1 MSFYTNVHRL
11 GNNILFRGISND
23 GQRFKDRVEYKPT
36 LYIPTK
42 SAKISNSKETKFRTL
57 EGEPVGEIQPG
68 TMKECR
74 EFISKYREVDNFNIY
89 GNDKY
94 EFSFIAEYFPE
105 EHINYDISLIKIA
118 YLDIEVGSENG
129 FPNVEDATEAV
140 TAITIKI
147 GKNCYVFGCG
157 EYQHNRDDVFYLKC
171 SSERSLLEKFF
182 KMWDKES
189 PDIVT
194 GWNIDTFDIP
204 YLVNRAK
211 RMFDEKGNPYRLLSP
226 WRRIREYMMY
236 GLGGRELQTY
246 EIYGV
251 ETLDYLALYKKFAF
265 VNQESYR
272 LDHIANVELG
282 ERKLDYSEQ
291 GTLHLLYKND
301 YKKFIEYNIKDVELV
316 EQLEEKMKLLEMV
329 ISLAYLCKVNYG
341 NTFGQVRMWDTLI
354 YNHLLRKNVVIPP
367 KKSSH
372 KSSEFEGAYVKEPIL
387 GAHDWV
393 VNFDLNSLYPHLIM
407 QYNVSPETLVTDE
420 LPPELQ
426 EIKDARPGVKGLM
439 DQTQSLNLKK
449 YKVTYTPN
457 NEFYRTDKQGF
468 LPEMMQQ
475 IYDNRVKFK
484 GKMIETKK
492 KLQKEK
498 DTQKRF
504 QLSNLVSKYNNM
516 QHNLKITLN
525 SAFGAMG
532 NEHFRFFD
540 QRIAEAITTSGQLS
554 IKWIEKEINRYLNSL
569 LKTEED
575 KDFVVAVDTDSVY
588 ICMNDLVKKVFE
600 GKEDDKNKVID
611 FLDKV
616 CSEQMEKVIDKS
628 YQKLAKYMNAF
639 DQKMVM
645 KRENLADRALW
656 TAKKRYIM
664 NVYDSEGVRYEE
676 PQLKIMGIEAI
687 RSSTPA
693 ACKDKMKHVFKI
705 IMNGTED
712 DAINYIDEFRKEFQT
727 LDAEDIFFPRSVRGI
742 TKYHDAA
749 HLYKKGTPIHVKGAL
764 LYNKLLA
771 DKKLLHSYPT
781 IKDGEKIK
789 FAYLKKQNTTGGEVI
804 AILNQLPKELE
815 LQQYIDYDK
824 QFQKAFIEPMASV
837 MNSVGWQTEHIST
850 LEDFFG

>member
-1 MSFYTNVHRL
+1 MSFYTNVSCL
-11 GNNILFRGISND
+11 GNNILFRGISKD
-23 GQRFKDRVEYKPT
+23 GKRFRDRVEYHPT

-42 SAKISNSKETKFRTL
+42 EESKFRTL

-74 EFISKYREVDNFNIY
+74 DFIRKYREVDNFNIY
-89 GNDKY
+89 GNDKF
-94 EFSFIAEYFPE
+94 EFSFIAEHFPE
-105 EHINYDISLIKIA
+105 EHIDYDFSLIKIA
-118 YLDIEVGSENG
+118 YVDIETSSENG
-129 FPNVEDATEAV
+129 FPKVEDATEAV
-140 TAITIKI
+140 TAITLKI

-157 EYQHNRDDVFYLKC
+157 EFNSDRDDVHYINC
-171 SSERSLLEKFF
+171 AGERELLNVFF
-182 KMWDKES
+182 KMWDKEC

-194 GWNIDTFDIP
+194 GWNIDIFDIP

-211 RMFDEKGNPYRLLSP
+211 RLFDEKKNPYRLLSP
-226 WRRIREYMMY
+226 WRKLREYTMY
-236 GLGGRELQTY
+236 GMGGRELQTY

-251 ETLDYLALYKKFAF
+251 ETLDYLSTYRKFTAI
-265 VNQESYR
+265 NQESYR
-272 LDHIANVELG
+272 LDHIAFVELG

-291 GTLHLLYKND
+291 GSLHLLYKND
-301 YKKFIEYNIKDVELV
+301 FQKFIEYNIKDVELV
-316 EQLEEKMKLLEMV
+316 EQLEDKMKLIEMLV
-329 ISLAYLCKVNYG
+329 SLAYLSKVNYG

-367 KKSSH
+367 KRNTH
-372 KSSEFEGAYVKEPIL
+372 KSSNFEGAYVKDPIL
-387 GAHDWV
+387 GAHNWV

-407 QYNVSPETLVTDE
+407 QYNLSPETLISEGLPRE
-420 LPPELQ
+420 LE
-426 EIKDARPGVKGLM
+426 EIRMSVPGVDGLVN
-439 DQTQSLNLKK
+439 QSVSLESLHKHK
-449 YKVTYTPN
+449 MTFTPN

-475 IYDNRVKFK
+475 IYNDRVKYK
-484 GKMIETKK
+484 GLMIETKK
-492 KLQKEK
+492 KLTKEK
-498 DTQKRF
+498 DRTKKRE
-504 QLSNLVSKYNNM
+504 LSNLVSKYHNM

-540 QRIAEAITTSGQLS
+540 QRIAEAVTTSGQLS

-569 LKTEED
+569 LKTEEE

-588 ICMNDLVKKVFE
+588 ICMDDLVKQVY
-600 GKEDDKNKVID
+600 GDTIVDKNKVVD

-616 CSEQMEKVIDKS
+616 CSEQMEKIIDKS

-693 ACKDKMKHVFKI
+693 ACKDKMKHIFKI
-705 IMNGTED
+705 IMNGTEN
-712 DAINYIDEFRKEFQT
+712 DAINYIDEFKKEFQT
-727 LDAEDIFFPRSVRGI
+727 LNAEDIFFPRSVRGI
-742 TKYHDAA
+742 KKYHDAA
-749 HLYKKGTPIHVKGAL
+749 QLYKKGTPIHVKGAL
-764 LYNKLLA
+764 LYNKLLK
-771 DKKLLHSYPT
+771 DKKLLNSYPT

-804 AILNQLPKELE
+804 AIMNQLPPELD

-824 QFQKAFIEPMASV
+824 QFEKAFIEPMSSV
-837 MNSVGWQTEHIST
+837 MNAVGWKTAHIST

>member
-1 MSFYTNVHRL
+1 MSFYTNVSCL
-11 GNNILFRGISND
+11 GNNILFRGISKD
-23 GQRFKDRVEYKPT
+23 GRRFKDRVEYHPT

-42 SAKISNSKETKFRTL
+42 EKTKFRTL
-57 EGEPVGEIQPG
+57 EGKPVGEIQPG
-68 TMKECR
+68 TMRECR
-74 EFISKYREVDNFNIY
+74 EFISKYKEVDNFNIY
-89 GNDKY
+89 GNDKF
-94 EFSFIAEYFPE
+94 EFSFIAEHFPE
-105 EHINYDISLIKIA
+105 EHIDFDFSLIKIA
-118 YLDIEVGSENG
+118 YLDIEVASENG
-129 FPNVEDATEAV
+129 FPNIENATEEV
-140 TAITIKI
+140 TAITFKI
-147 GKNCYVFGCG
+147 GKNCYVFGC
-157 EYQHNRDDVFYLKC
+157 ETFQHDRKDVFYIKC
-171 SSERSLLEKFF
+171 ENESILLEKFF
-182 KMWDKES
+182 LMWDKES
-189 PDIVT
+189 PNIVT

-211 RMFDEKGNPYRLLSP
+211 RIFDEKKNPYRLLSP
-226 WRRIREYMMY
+226 WRKLREYMMY
-236 GLGGRELQTY
+236 GMGGRELQAY

-251 ETLDYLALYKKFAF
+251 DTLDYLSLYRKFTYI
-265 VNQESYR
+265 NQESYR
-272 LDHIANVELG
+272 LDHIAFVELG

-301 YKKFIEYNIKDVELV
+301 YQKFIEYNIKDVELV
-316 EQLEEKMKLLEMV
+316 EQLDEKMKLLEMV

-354 YNHLLRKNVVIPP
+354 YNHLLRKNIVVPP

-372 KSSEFEGAYVKEPIL
+372 KTSEFEGAYVKEPIL
-387 GAHDWV
+387 GAHNWV

-407 QYNVSPETLVTDE
+407 QYNVSPETLIIDE
-420 LPPELQ
+420 LSPELQ
-426 EIKDARPGVKGLM
+426 EIKDAKPGVEGLVN
-439 DQTQSLNLKK
+439 QTQSLDLKK

-475 IYDNRVKFK
+475 IYNDRVKYK
-484 GKMIETKK
+484 GMMIETKK
-492 KLQKEK
+492 KLTKEK
-498 DTQKRF
+498 DHVKKRE
-504 QLSNLVSKYNNM
+504 LSNLVSKYNNIQM
-516 QHNLKITLN
+516 NLKITLN

-554 IKWIEKEINRYLNSL
+554 IKWIEKEINRYLNEL
-569 LKTEED
+569 LKTD
-575 KDFVVAVDTDSVY
+575 KDYVVAVDTDSVY

-600 GKEDDKNKVID
+600 EKEEDKNKIID

-616 CSEQMEKVIDKS
+616 CSEQMEKIIDKS
-628 YQKLAKYMNAF
+628 YQKLAKYMNAY
-639 DQKMVM
+639 DHKMIM
-645 KRENLADRALW
+645 KRENLADKALW

-693 ACKDKMKHVFKI
+693 ACKDKMKHIFKI

-712 DAINYIDEFRKEFQT
+712 DAINYIDEFRKEFRT

-749 HLYKKGTPIHVKGAL
+749 QLYIKGTPIHVKGAL
-764 LYNKLLA
+764 IYNKLLK
-771 DKKLLHSYPT
+771 DKKLLNLYPT

-789 FAYLKKQNTTGGEVI
+789 FAYLKKPNPVGDSVI
-804 AILNQLPKELE
+804 AILNNLPKEFDLKD
-815 LQQYIDYDK
+815 YIDYDL
-824 QFQKAFIEPMASV
+824 QFNKAFIEPMASV
-837 MNSVGWQTEHIST
+837 MNSVGWKTEHIST

>member
-1 MSFYTNVHRL
+1 MSFYTNVSCL

-23 GQRFKDRVEYKPT
+23 GKRFRDRIEYHPT

-42 SAKISNSKETKFRTL
+42 EESKFRTL
-57 EGEPVGEIQPG
+57 EGNTVGEIQPG

-74 EFISKYREVDNFNIY
+74 EFIRKYREVDNFNIY
-89 GNDKY
+89 GNDKF
-94 EFSFIAEYFPE
+94 EFSFIAEHFPE
-105 EHINYDISLIKIA
+105 EHIDYDFSQIKIA
-118 YLDIEVGSENG
+118 YLDIETSSENG
-129 FPNVEDATEAV
+129 FPIVENATEMV
-140 TAITIKI
+140 TAITFKI

-157 EYQHNRDDVFYLKC
+157 EFNSDRDDVHYINC
-171 SSERSLLEKFF
+171 TGERELLNVFF
-182 KMWDKES
+182 KMWDKEC

-194 GWNIDTFDIP
+194 GWNIDIFDIP

-211 RMFDEKGNPYRLLSP
+211 RLFDENKNPYRLLSP
-226 WRRIREYMMY
+226 WRKLREYTMY
-236 GLGGRELQTY
+236 GMGGRELQTY

-251 ETLDYLALYKKFAF
+251 ETLDYLSTYRKFTAI
-265 VNQESYR
+265 NQESYR
-272 LDHIANVELG
+272 LDHIAFVELG

-291 GTLHLLYKND
+291 GSLHLLYKND
-301 YKKFIEYNIKDVELV
+301 FQKFIEYNIKDVELV
-316 EQLEEKMKLLEMV
+316 EQLEDKMKLIEMLV
-329 ISLAYLCKVNYG
+329 SLAYLSKVNYG

-367 KKSSH
+367 KKNTH
-372 KSSEFEGAYVKEPIL
+372 KSSNFEGAYVKDPIL
-387 GAHDWV
+387 GAHNWV

-407 QYNVSPETLVTDE
+407 QYNLSPETLISEGLPRE
-420 LPPELQ
+420 LE
-426 EIKDARPGVKGLM
+426 EIRMSVPGVDGLVN
-439 DQTQSLNLKK
+439 QSVSLKSLQK
-449 YKVTYTPN
+449 HKMTFTPN

-475 IYDNRVKFK
+475 IYNDRVKYK
-484 GKMIETKK
+484 GLMIETKK
-492 KLQKEK
+492 KLTKEK
-498 DTQKRF
+498 DRSKKRE
-504 QLSNLVSKYNNM
+504 LSNLVSKYHNM

-540 QRIAEAITTSGQLS
+540 QRIAEAVTTSGQLS

-569 LKTEED
+569 LKTEEE

-588 ICMNDLVKKVFE
+588 ICMDDLVKQVFE
-600 GKEDDKNKVID
+600 DKVEDKTKIID
-611 FLDKV
+611 FLDKI
-616 CSEQMEKVIDKS
+616 CSDQIERIIDKS
-628 YQKLAKYMNAF
+628 YKKLATYMNAY

-693 ACKDKMKHVFKI
+693 ACKDKMKHIFKI
-705 IMNGTED
+705 IMNGTEN
-712 DAINYIDEFRKEFQT
+712 DAINYIDEFKKEFQT
-727 LDAEDIFFPRSVRGI
+727 LNAEDIFFPRSVRGI
-742 TKYHDAA
+742 SKYHDAA

-764 LYNKLLA
+764 LYNKLLK

-824 QFQKAFIEPMASV
+824 QFEKAFIEPMSSV
-837 MNSVGWQTEHIST
+837 MNAVGWRTEHIST

>member
-42 SAKISNSKETKFRTL
+42 EKTKFRTL
-57 EGEPVGEIQPG
+57 EGKPVGEIRPG
-68 TMKECR
+68 SIKECR
-74 EFISKYREVDNFNIY
+74 EFIRKYKEIDNFNIY
-89 GNDKY
+89 GNDKF

-105 EHINYDISLIKIA
+105 EHINYDISQIRIA
-118 YLDIEVGSENG
+118 YLDIETGSENG
-129 FPNVEDATEAV
+129 FPDIETANEEV
-140 TAITIKI
+140 TAITMKI
-147 GKNCYVFGCG
+147 NGKCYVFGR
-157 EYQHNRDDVFYLKC
+157 EEFIHDRENVYYFRFD
-171 SSERSLLEKFF
+171 SERALLQKFF
-182 KMWDKES
+182 EMWDKES

-194 GWNIDTFDIP
+194 GWNIETFDIP

-211 RMFDEKGNPYRLLSP
+211 RLFDEKKNPYRLLSP
-226 WRRIREYMMY
+226 WRKIHPYTLFGM
-236 GLGGRELQTY
+236 GGKELQAY
-246 EIYGV
+246 NIIGV
-251 ETLDYLALYKKFAF
+251 ETLDYLSMYRKFTYT
-265 VNQESYR
+265 NQESYR
-272 LDHIANVELG
+272 LDHIAFIELG
-282 ERKLDYSEQ
+282 EGKLDYSEQ
-291 GTLHLLYKND
+291 GSLHLLYKND
-301 YKKFIEYNIKDVELV
+301 YQKFIEYNIKDVELV
-316 EQLEEKMKLLEMV
+316 EQLEEKMKLLDMV

-354 YNHLLRKNVVIPP
+354 YNHLLRKNIVIPP

-372 KSSEFEGAYVKEPIL
+372 KTSEFEGAYVKEPIL

-407 QYNVSPETLVTDE
+407 QYNVSPETLITDE

-426 EIKDARPGVKGLM
+426 EIKDVKPGVEGLLN
-439 DQTQSLNLKK
+439 QTLSLDLKK

-484 GKMIETKK
+484 GMMIETKK

-588 ICMNDLVKKVFE
+588 ICMDDLVKKVFE

-616 CSEQMEKVIDKS
+616 CSEQMEKIIDKS

-693 ACKDKMKHVFKI
+693 ACKDKMKHIFKI
-705 IMNGTED
+705 IMSGTED

-749 HLYKKGTPIHVKGAL
+749 QLYKKGTPIHVKGAL
-764 LYNKLLA
+764 LYNKLLK
-771 DKKLLHSYPT
+771 DHKLTNNYPL
-781 IKDGEKIK
+781 IQDGEKIK

-804 AILNQLPKELE
+804 AIMNQLPKELE

-824 QFQKAFIEPMASV
+824 QFQKSFIEPMASV
-837 MNSVGWQTEHIST
+837 MNSIGWNTEHIST
-850 LEDFFG
+850 LDEFFG

>member
-1 MSFYTNVHRL
+1 MSFYTNVSCL

-23 GQRFKDRVEYKPT
+23 GKRFRDRIEYHPT

-42 SAKISNSKETKFRTL
+42 EESKFRTL
-57 EGEPVGEIQPG
+57 EGNTVGEIQPG

-74 EFISKYREVDNFNIY
+74 EFIRKYREVDNFNIY
-89 GNDKY
+89 GNDKF
-94 EFSFIAEYFPE
+94 EFSFIAEHFPE
-105 EHINYDISLIKIA
+105 EHIDYDFSQIKIA
-118 YLDIEVGSENG
+118 YLDIETSSENG
-129 FPNVEDATEAV
+129 FPIVENATEMV
-140 TAITIKI
+140 TAITFKI

-157 EYQHNRDDVFYLKC
+157 EFNSDRDDVHYINC
-171 SSERSLLEKFF
+171 TGERELLNVFF
-182 KMWDKES
+182 KMWDKEC

-194 GWNIDTFDIP
+194 GWNIDIFDIP

-211 RMFDEKGNPYRLLSP
+211 RLFDENKNPYRLLSP
-226 WRRIREYMMY
+226 WRKLREYTMY
-236 GLGGRELQTY
+236 GMGGRELQTY

-251 ETLDYLALYKKFAF
+251 ETLDYLSTYRKFTAI
-265 VNQESYR
+265 NQESYR
-272 LDHIANVELG
+272 LDHIAFVELG

-291 GTLHLLYKND
+291 GSLHLLYKND
-301 YKKFIEYNIKDVELV
+301 FQKFIEYNIKDVELV
-316 EQLEEKMKLLEMV
+316 EQLEDKMKLIEMLV
-329 ISLAYLCKVNYG
+329 SLAYLSKVNYG

-367 KKSSH
+367 KKNTH
-372 KSSEFEGAYVKEPIL
+372 KSSNFEGAYVKDPIL
-387 GAHDWV
+387 GAHNWV

-407 QYNVSPETLVTDE
+407 QYNLSPETLISEGLPRE
-420 LPPELQ
+420 LE
-426 EIKDARPGVKGLM
+426 EIRMSVPGVDGLVN
-439 DQTQSLNLKK
+439 QSVSLKSLQK
-449 YKVTYTPN
+449 HKMTFTPN

-475 IYDNRVKFK
+475 IYNDRVKYK
-484 GKMIETKK
+484 GLMIETKK
-492 KLQKEK
+492 KLTKEK
-498 DTQKRF
+498 DRSKKRE
-504 QLSNLVSKYNNM
+504 LSNLVSKYHNM

-540 QRIAEAITTSGQLS
+540 QRIAEAVTTSGQLS

-569 LKTEED
+569 LKTEEE

-588 ICMNDLVKKVFE
+588 ICMDDLVKQVFE
-600 GKEDDKNKVID
+600 DKVEDKTKIID
-611 FLDKV
+611 FLDKI
-616 CSEQMEKVIDKS
+616 CSDQIERIIDKS
-628 YQKLAKYMNAF
+628 YKKLATYMNAY

-693 ACKDKMKHVFKI
+693 ACKDKMKHIFKI
-705 IMNGTED
+705 IMNGTEN
-712 DAINYIDEFRKEFQT
+712 DAINYIDEFKKEFQT
-727 LDAEDIFFPRSVRGI
+727 LNAEDIFFPRSVRGI
-742 TKYHDAA
+742 SKYHDAA

-764 LYNKLLA
+764 LYNKLLK

-824 QFQKAFIEPMASV
+824 QFEKAFIEPMSSV
-837 MNSVGWQTEHIST
+837 MNAVGWRTKHIST

>member
-1 MSFYTNVHRL
+1 MSFYTNVSCL
-11 GNNILFRGISND
+11 GNYILFRGVSKD
-23 GQRFKDRVEYKPT
+23 GRRFKDRIEYRPT

-42 SAKISNSKETKFRTL
+42 EETKFRTL

-68 TMKECR
+68 SMKECR
-74 EFISKYREVDNFNIY
+74 EFIRKYKEVDNFNIY

-105 EHINYDISLIKIA
+105 KHINYNISQIKIA
-118 YLDIEVGSENG
+118 YIDIEVGSDNG
-129 FPNVEDATEAV
+129 FPSAENASEAV
-140 TAITIKI
+140 IAITLKI

-157 EYQHNRDDVFYLKC
+157 DYQHKRDDVFYLKC
-171 SSERSLLEKFF
+171 SSERALLEKFF

-189 PDIVT
+189 PDIIT

-211 RMFDEKGNPYRLLSP
+211 RMFDEKKNPYRLLSP
-226 WRRIREYMMY
+226 WRRLREYTMY
-236 GLGGRELQTY
+236 GMGGRELQTY

-251 ETLDYLALYKKFAF
+251 ETLDYLSLYKKFAY

-301 YKKFIEYNIKDVELV
+301 YQKFIEYNIKDVELV

-354 YNHLLRKNVVIPP
+354 YNHLLRKNTVIPP
-367 KKSSH
+367 KRSSH
-372 KSSEFEGAYVKEPIL
+372 KSFEFEGAYVKEPIL
-387 GAHDWV
+387 GIHDWV

-426 EIKDARPGVKGLM
+426 KIKDARPGVEGLM
-439 DQTQSLNLKK
+439 NQTQSLDLKK

-475 IYDNRVKFK
+475 IYDDRVKYK
-484 GKMIETKK
+484 ELMIETKK

-588 ICMNDLVKKVFE
+588 ICLNDLVKKVFE

-616 CSEQMEKVIDKS
+616 CSEQIEKIIDKS

-664 NVYDSEGVRYEE
+664 NVYDSEGIRYDE

-693 ACKDKMKHVFKI
+693 ACKDKMKHIFKI
-705 IMNGTED
+705 IMNGTEN
-712 DAINYIDEFRKEFQT
+712 DAIDYIDEFRKEFQT

-742 TKYHDAA
+742 SKYHDAA
-749 HLYKKGTPIHVKGAL
+749 HLYKKGAPVHVKGAL
-764 LYNKLLA
+764 LYNKLLK
-771 DKKLLHSYPT
+771 DKKLLHSYPI

-837 MNSVGWQTEHIST
+837 MNSVGWNTEHIST

>member
-1 MSFYTNVHRL
+1 MSFYTNVSTV
-11 GNNILFRGISND
+11 GNYILFRGISKD
-23 GQRFKDRVEYKPT
+23 GRRFKDRIEYHPT

-42 SAKISNSKETKFRTL
+42 EETKFRTL
-57 EGEPVGEIQPG
+57 EGDPVGEIQPG
-68 TMKECR
+68 TMRDCR
-74 EFISKYREVDNFNIY
+74 EFIAKYKEVDNFNIY
-89 GNDKY
+89 GNDKF
-94 EFSFIAEYFPE
+94 EFSFIAEHFPE
-105 EHINYDISLIKIA
+105 EHINYDTSQIKIA
-118 YLDIEVGSENG
+118 YIDIEVGSENG
-129 FPNVEDATEAV
+129 FPSVENASEVV
-140 TAITIKI
+140 TAITFKI
-147 GKNCYVFGCG
+147 GNNCYVFGCG
-157 EYQHNRDDVFYLKC
+157 DYQNKRENIFYLKC
-171 SSERSLLEKFF
+171 SSERALLEKFF

-211 RMFDEKGNPYRLLSP
+211 RLFDEKKNPYRLLSP
-226 WRRIREYMMY
+226 WRKLREYMMF

-251 ETLDYLALYKKFAF
+251 ETLDYLALFKKFTYT
-265 VNQESYR
+265 NQESYR

-282 ERKLDYSEQ
+282 EQKLDYSEQ

-301 YKKFIEYNIKDVELV
+301 YQKFINYNIKDVELV
-316 EQLEEKMKLLEMV
+316 EQLENKMKLLEMV

-354 YNHLLRKNVVIPP
+354 YNHLLRKNTVIPP
-367 KKSSH
+367 KTTSH
-372 KSSEFEGAYVKEPIL
+372 KSTQFEGAYVKEPIL
-387 GAHDWV
+387 GAHNWV

-407 QYNVSPETLVTDE
+407 QYNLSPETLITDE
-420 LPPELQ
+420 LPSELQ
-426 EIKDARPGVKGLM
+426 EIKDARPGVEGLV
-439 DQTQSLNLKK
+439 DQSQSLNLKK

-457 NEFYRTDKQGF
+457 NEFYRIDKQGF

-475 IYDNRVKFK
+475 IYDDRVKYK
-484 GKMIETKK
+484 GMMIDTKK

-504 QLSNLVSKYNNM
+504 ELRNLISKYNNIQM
-516 QHNLKITLN
+516 NLKITLN

-532 NEHFRFFD
+532 NQHFRFFD

-554 IKWIEKEINRYLNSL
+554 IKWIEKEINRYLNEI
-569 LKTEED
+569 LKTDED
-575 KDFVVAVDTDSVY
+575 YVVAVDTDSVY
-588 ICMNDLVKKVFE
+588 ITMDKLVQSVY
-600 GKEDDKNKVID
+600 GDKELDKNKVID
-611 FLDKV
+611 FLDTV
-616 CSEQMEKVIDKS
+616 CSEQMEKIIDKS
-628 YQKLAKYMNAF
+628 YQRLKDYMNAY

-645 KRENLADRALW
+645 KRENLADKALW
-656 TAKKRYIM
+656 TSKKRYIM

-693 ACKDKMKHVFKI
+693 ACKQKMKDIFKI
-705 IMNGTED
+705 IMNGTEN
-712 DAINYIDEFRKEFQT
+712 DAIDYIDKFREEFST

-742 TKYHDAA
+742 SKYHDAA

-764 LYNKLLA
+764 IYNKLL
-771 DKKLLHSYPT
+771 KEKELLHSYPT

-789 FAYLKKQNTTGGEVI
+789 FAYLKKPNPVGDTVI
-804 AILNQLPKELE
+804 AILNNLPEEFDLKD
-815 LQQYIDYDK
+815 YIDYDL
-824 QFQKAFIEPMASV
+824 QFNKAFIEPMASV
-837 MNSVGWQTEHIST
+837 MNSVGWKTEHVST